1 MVDYNLDK
9 GVNMEYDKVLELKRL
24 RLKVFNKVWR
34 NTFKMVLNKKELVQI
49 CATKSYILVT
59 IG

>member
-34 NTFKMVLNKKELVQI
+34 NI
-49 CATKSYILVT
+49 
-59 IG
+59 